1 MNEDFTAALIFGA
14 MRFGVKVELGD
25 LALHTLLNVMN
36 YVQKV
41 VPKDEQTNTPTM
53 SLSDLGSGKF

>member
-41 VPKDEQTNTPTM
+41 VPKDEQTNTLVM

>member
-36 YVQKV
+36 YVQTV
-41 VPKDEQTNTPTM
+41 VPKDERTNTPTM

>member
-41 VPKDEQTNTPTM
+41 VPKDEQTNAPVM